1 MFAPPCPLVCKPE
14 AIGRGITIRAKVEQ
28 KGRLIFFCVY
38 FIGQFNYHNGENS
51 MLTTIFLNPQLM
63 YLSSKGGTL
72 VCHLVQ
78 DLAIPVLYVHSQKKI
93 LVLDFF
99 SYVK

>member
-1 MFAPPCPLVCKPE
+1 MSGDLTGLCLYIHSNKD
-14 AIGRGITIRAKVEQ
+14 
-28 KGRLIFFCVY
+28 